1 MNQSLKGLSD
11 AALKQREAPPKPGT
25 STAISSVQD
34 VQFLVAVQQKM
45 H

>member
-1 MNQSLKGLSD
+1 MQPSSKS
-11 AALKQREAPPKPGT
+11 EAPPKPGT
-25 STAISSVQD
+25 STAIPCVQD